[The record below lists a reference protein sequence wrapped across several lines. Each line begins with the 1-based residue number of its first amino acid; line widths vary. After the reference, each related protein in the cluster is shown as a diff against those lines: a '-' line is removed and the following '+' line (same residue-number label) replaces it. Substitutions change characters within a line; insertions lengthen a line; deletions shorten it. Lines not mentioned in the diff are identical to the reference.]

1 MHIVISGASGLVGT
15 ALQQQLLSEGHTVTN
30 LVRKASAN
38 ENESTWDPYAG
49 VIELDVLREA
59 DAVINLSGAGIGDR
73 RWSQSYRKTLLES
86 RTRTTSLLAGSL
98 ATLASDGKQ
107 RTLLNSSAIGIY
119 GDRGDEEVD
128 ESSEH
133 GSGFLADICLD
144 WEAATTPAEQ
154 AGIRVVHLRTG
165 IVMSKKGG
173 VLKKLLPLFKL
184 GLGGRLGSG
193 RQWQSWIS
201 IDDEVGAIV
210 HLLTADVTG
219 AVNLTAPHPVTNQQF
234 TTALG
239 RAVRRP
245 TFFSVPAFAPKILV
259 GAEFA
264 EQLLL
269 TGQRVLPTKLQQSEY
284 VFTHTTLDEA
294 LTALL

>member
-15 ALQQQLLSEGHTVTN
+15 VLQDRLRSDGHTVVS
-30 LVRKASAN
+30 LVRKASTS

-49 VIELDVLREA
+49 SIDLEVLRAA

-73 RWSQSYRKTLLES
+73 RWSQSYRRTLLQS
-86 RTRTTSLLAGSL
+86 RTQTTSLIAGSL
-98 ATLASDGKQ
+98 ASLAGDGKS

-154 AGIRVVHLRTG
+154 AGVRVVHLRTG
-165 IVMSKKGG
+165 IVMSKNGG

-210 HLLTADVTG
+210 HLLTADLKG

-234 TTALG
+234 TVALG

-245 TFFSVPAFAPKILV
+245 TIFSVPAFAPKLLV
-259 GAEFA
+259 GSEFA
-264 EQLLL
+264 DQLLL
-269 TGQRVLPTKLQQSEY
+269 TGQRVLPTKLENSGY
-284 VFTHTTLDEA
+284 VFVHPTLDEA
-294 LTALL
+294 LADLL